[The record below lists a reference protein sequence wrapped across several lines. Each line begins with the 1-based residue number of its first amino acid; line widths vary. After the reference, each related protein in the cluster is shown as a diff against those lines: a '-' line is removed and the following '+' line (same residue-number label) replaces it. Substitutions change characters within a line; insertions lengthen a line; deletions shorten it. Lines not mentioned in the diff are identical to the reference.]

1 MSRAPTIVPLDVT
14 SEYFFD
20 EGCHIIEMSNGPQD
34 PELSIARARVEPG
47 QTTRWHS
54 LAATTERYVI
64 LSGQGRVEV
73 GELPPTV
80 VGPGDTVII
89 PPGARQRIANTSQE
103 DLVFLALCSPRF
115 RVEAYSD
122 LEG

>member
-1 MSRAPTIVPLDVT
+1 MTREASILPMDPS

-20 EGCHIIEMSNGPQD
+20 EGCHIIELSNGPRD

-54 LAATTERYVI
+54 LASTTERYVI
-64 LSGQGRVEV
+64 LSGRGRVEV
-73 GELPPTV
+73 GGLPPTEVGEGDV
-80 VGPGDTVII
+80 VVI
-89 PPGARQRIANTSQE
+89 PPDTPQRICNIGRA

-115 RVEAYSD
+115 RVECYSD
-122 LEG
+122 REG